1 MYFLKVLSW
10 KLRKCHPQLE
20 KAQKLKIL
28 SLPTQRA
35 HLAFKPSFMKK
46 EKKKKKRIKYNF
58 TFLTA
63 DTGFKDEPIGK
74 VKLSVIN
81 SGPLVTGS
89 PACMECKSH
98 FTEMTVYRVPAAA

>member
-46 EKKKKKRIKYNF
+46 EKKKKKE
-58 TFLTA
+58 
-63 DTGFKDEPIGK
+63 D
-74 VKLSVIN
+74 
-81 SGPLVTGS
+81 
-89 PACMECKSH
+89 
-98 FTEMTVYRVPAAA
+98 